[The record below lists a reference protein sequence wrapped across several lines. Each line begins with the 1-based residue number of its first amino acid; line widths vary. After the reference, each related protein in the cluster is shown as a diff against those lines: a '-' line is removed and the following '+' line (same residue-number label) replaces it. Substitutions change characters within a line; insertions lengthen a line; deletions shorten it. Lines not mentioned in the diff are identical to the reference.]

1 MHLEGSILLSLF
13 QIFSFTA
20 LLTAA
25 LQKCMFLQ
33 RIDKKDKYVSSPVRQ
48 KERAVWLL
56 ESVPKHTNS
65 TKFSQRIKI

>member
-1 MHLEGSILLSLF
+1 MHLEGSILLSLS

-33 RIDKKDKYVSSPVRQ
+33 RIDQKDKYVSSPVRQ
-48 KERAVWLL
+48 KE
-56 ESVPKHTNS
+56 
-65 TKFSQRIKI
+65 